1 MDPSRSRFLRQLD
14 ILPPEKLAFPITVI
28 GAGAIGSA
36 TVLTLAKMG
45 CTHITV
51 WDDDILA
58 EHNVSNQWCRP
69 SAVGRPKVDALAELV
84 WDLAEV
90 RIHPRNERY
99 RGQRL
104 EGVVIVAVDSMTS
117 RMEVW
122 KRVKFDAAVPLLI
135 DARMGAEF
143 GRLYAIRPSDP
154 DDVDF
159 YESNLYPSSDAEPLP
174 CSARTIIYCPTVLAG
189 IVALLV
195 KDFALGE
202 PLPSEALLDLPGL
215 RLVTPAAGPAVPGS
229 RCAF

>member
-1 MDPSRSRFLRQLD
+1 MDPSHTRFLRQLD
-14 ILPPEKLAFPITVI
+14 ILPPEQLTFPITVI

-36 TVLTLAKMG
+36 AVITLAKMG
-45 CTHITV
+45 CSHISV

-58 EHNVSNQWCRP
+58 EHNVSNQMCKP

-90 RIHPRNERY
+90 RIHCRNERY

-104 EGVVIVAVDSMTS
+104 EGVVIMAVDSMTS
-117 RMEVW
+117 RMEAW
-122 KRVKFDAAVPLLI
+122 KRVKFDTAVPLLI

-159 YESNLYPSSDAEPLP
+159 YESNLYPSSEAEPLP
-174 CSARTIIYCPTVLAG
+174 CSARAIIYCPTLTGGV
-189 IVALLV
+189 IALLV
-195 KDFALGE
+195 KQLVAGAR
-202 PLPSEALLDLPGL
+202 LPSEVLLDLPNL
-215 RLVTPAAGPAVPGS
+215 RTEGTSGMATPTHASSA
-229 RCAF
+229 

>member
-1 MDPSRSRFLRQLD
+1 VDPSRSRFLRQLD
-14 ILPPEKLAFPITVI
+14 ILPPEQLTFPITVI

-36 TVLTLAKMG
+36 AVITLAKMG
-45 CTHITV
+45 CSHIAV

-58 EHNVSNQWCRP
+58 EHNVSNQMCKP

-90 RIHPRNERY
+90 RIHCRNERY

-122 KRVKFDAAVPLLI
+122 KRVKFDTGVPLLI

-159 YESNLYPSSDAEPLP
+159 YESNLYPSSEAEEGP
-174 CSARTIIYCPTVLAG
+174 CSARAIIYCPALVAAL
-189 IVALLV
+189 IALLV
-195 KDFALGE
+195 KRSATGE
-202 PLPSEALLDLPGL
+202 PPPSEILLDLPGL
-215 RLVTPAAGPAVPGS
+215 HVAFTASPRPVPS
-229 RCAF
+229 EV

>member
-14 ILPPEKLAFPITVI
+14 ILPPEQLTFPITVI

-36 TVLTLAKMG
+36 AVITLAKMG
-45 CTHITV
+45 CRRIAV

-58 EHNVSNQWCRP
+58 EHNVSNQMCKP
-69 SAVGRPKVDALAELV
+69 SAVGQPKVDALAELV
-84 WDLAEV
+84 WGLAEV
-90 RIHPRNERY
+90 RIHTRNERY

-122 KRVKFDAAVPLLI
+122 KRVKFDTVVPLLI

-159 YESNLYPSSDAEPLP
+159 YESNLYPSSEAEPLP
-174 CSARTIIYCPTVLAG
+174 CSARAIIYCPTLVAAL
-189 IVALLV
+189 IALLV
-195 KDFALGE
+195 KRSAAGE
-202 PLPSEALLDLPGL
+202 QPPSEVLLDLPGL
-215 RLVTPAAGPAVPGS
+215 HVAFTASPRPVPAEG
-229 RCAF
+229 